1 MAAAYCSSLIL
12 IACKL
17 QKSILCQE
25 TCKNMERNESKQTSS
40 WAAGIANYVTSYFW
54 DKPEETI
61 QSGPD
66 AQTQQLFSNCINFL
80 ATDGIKALCDKIEAV
95 STEVFGNV
103 PLSKEVNVKH
113 LLEKIKSKMEN
124 ATGCKNFSEYVIPLS
139 RKYKKSER
147 RAFGAVWW
155 SAVEVEILDFRGM
168 PKEPRLIK
176 FASYLSAC
184 ASEATIYGTCVSDKA
199 AKVNHKD
206 SSKSHSLIEMKIQRQ
221 KRASKILTFYRY
233 NYGFQPPHSVLLD
246 GNFCQAA
253 LQNKIN
259 LREQMPKYFMNEVN
273 IVVTNCILK
282 ELEALGK
289 EVGGA
294 LAICR
299 QFNVVKCPHNPPR
312 TAADCIRRLARRSK
326 KEERAKYF
334 IGTQDDALL
343 QSLRELGGIPLM
355 SVKYNSILLEKPSRE
370 SISGLKTSADD
381 LEKVKLLKREVL
393 GVEEQKPQKR
403 KGPKGP
409 NPLSC
414 KKKKQSNQTGAVA
427 GAFGK
432 QNKGESED
440 NMTNKEKKKRRRKK
454 INPAYMKILKE
465 NVDIAPVTFFATLL
479 NAPCTALLLASES
492 KESVAYLI
500 VGKSNGE
507 TVFFPTDRSEC
518 VSKIDCAANVPIT
531 AIASGDLRNTGK
543 VEVITITSNGL
554 LQSLEFPSVGLSR
567 TFCQQIYANVC
578 SAQILD
584 VDGDG
589 SAELVVVM
597 TDRVVR
603 SYRFIGDA
611 EKLVPLNKWEMP
623 SQISGWSIGIDN
635 SNQCYALLSQYGQSH
650 HVVLEFGATKEVRVV
665 QPRRNDSRLYATQ
678 LFVPLTPTFATLFH
692 SLAEKI
698 IVADHDTNC
707 EMEICN
713 PESDFMCVTTMQLDS
728 GLNVLVALDSYGEL
742 LIYGW
747 SKDIE
752 LRSEP
757 LARCQQVM
765 REVDYMCGFPGPSQ
779 NSLMIGL
786 VNVFNKVS
794 LFSIDLS
801 HAVSI

>member
-1 MAAAYCSSLIL
+1 
-12 IACKL
+12 
-17 QKSILCQE
+17 
-25 TCKNMERNESKQTSS
+25 
-40 WAAGIANYVTSYFW
+40 
-54 DKPEETI
+54 
-61 QSGPD
+61 
-66 AQTQQLFSNCINFL
+66 
-80 ATDGIKALCDKIEAV
+80 
-95 STEVFGNV
+95 
-103 PLSKEVNVKH
+103 
-113 LLEKIKSKMEN
+113 
-124 ATGCKNFSEYVIPLS
+124 
-139 RKYKKSER
+139 
-147 RAFGAVWW
+147 
-155 SAVEVEILDFRGM
+155 M
-168 PKEPRLIK
+168 PREPRLIK

-206 SSKSHSLIEMKIQRQ
+206 CQQEFINLLNCFKK
-221 KRASKILTFYRY
+221 
-233 NYGFQPPHSVLLD
+233 QPPHSVLLD

-259 LREQMPKYFMNEVN
+259 LREQMPKYFMSEVN

-289 EVGGA
+289 EVCGA

-299 QFNVVKCPHNPPR
+299 QFNVVKCPHSPPR
-312 TAADCIRRLARRSK
+312 SAADCIRRLARRSK
-326 KEERAKYF
+326 KDEREKYF
-334 IGTQDDALL
+334 IGTQDETLM
-343 QSLRELGGIPLM
+343 QSLRELGGIPVM

-381 LEKVKLLKREVL
+381 LEKVKVLKREVL
-393 GVEEQKPQKR
+393 GEEEQKQRKR

-414 KKKKQSNQTGAVA
+414 RKKKQKSEQSVQIGAVA

-432 QNKGESED
+432 QIKDESED
-440 NMTNKEKKKRRRKK
+440 NITNTEKKKRRRKK

-465 NVDIAPVTFFATLL
+465 NVHIAPVTFFATLL

-492 KESVAYLI
+492 KESIAYLI

-531 AIASGDLRNTGK
+531 AIASGDLRNIGK

-603 SYRFIGDA
+603 SYRFLGDA

-623 SQISGWSIGIDN
+623 SQISGWSIGIDG

-665 QPRRNDSRLYATQ
+665 QPRRNESKVHATQ
-678 LFVPLTPTFATLFH
+678 LFVPLTPIFATLFH

-698 IVADHDTNC
+698 IVADHDSNS
-707 EMEICN
+707 EEEICN

-752 LRSEP
+752 MRSEP